1 MKTYIKDIA
10 KQISNLSQTEI
21 DELARILTTTYGMSA
36 TVYHYPIG
44 IVSTA
49 TGGSD
54 QMEFDIFMRKTGDRK
69 LMVLKT
75 IKELLGIGLKEAKD
89 IVDSAPCVIKEFVT
103 RQEAEEFR
111 IALEDAGATIEIK

>member
-111 IALEDAGATIEIK
+111 IALEDAGATIEVK